1 MRAPTTTRLA
11 LVGAT
16 ALAVAG
22 LVSCSSTVDG
32 RGVCPGC
39 GTASEP
45 SFGTPAPSVSTPTT
59 PTTPET
65 PTAGPTATAAPGPGG
80 EQTLPTDDSGLVY
93 VETKSGKTRCQ
104 LSSDAVGCESEFEN
118 SPEIDGERANG
129 VKVTA
134 GGDLTWVVGNLGAI
148 PAVTLDYQTYE
159 AAGWTIAADPSG
171 TRFTNDATGHG
182 MFVATEGVDAF

>member
-1 MRAPTTTRLA
+1 MRAPTTRLA
-11 LVGAT
+11 LIGAT
-16 ALAVAG
+16 AVAVAG
-22 LVSCSSTVDG
+22 LVSCSSTVTG

-45 SFGTPAPSVSTPTT
+45 SFSTPAPSVSTPTPPES
-59 PTTPET
+59 PTG
-65 PTAGPTATAAPGPGG
+65 GPTATAAPGPGG

-104 LSSDAVGCESEFEN
+104 LSSDAVGCESDFDN

-134 GGDLTWVVGNLGAI
+134 GGNLTWIVGNLGNI
-148 PAVTLDYQTYE
+148 PTVTLDYQTYE

>member
-11 LVGAT
+11 LVGIA
-16 ALAVAG
+16 AVAVSG
-22 LVSCSSTVDG
+22 LVSCSSTVGG

-45 SFGTPAPSVSTPTT
+45 SFATPAPSVSTPTSTPQT
-59 PTTPET
+59 PTS
-65 PTAGPTATAAPGPGG
+65 GPTATAAPGPGSD
-80 EQTLPTDDSGLVY
+80 QTLPTDDTGMVY

-104 LSSDAVGCESEFEN
+104 LNSDYVGCESEFAN
-118 SPEIDGERANG
+118 SPEVDGEPANG
-129 VKVTA
+129 VKVTS
-134 GGDLTWVVGNLGAI
+134 GGDLTWIVGNLGNI
-148 PAVTLDYQTYE
+148 PTVTLDYQTYE

-182 MFVATEGVDAF
+182 MFVATGGVDAF